1 MMSSIRNSRTRKIIG
16 DNHGISLLEVLV
28 AMMLVS
34 IVVLGMAG
42 FSTVA
47 IKGSAF
53 SQKMTKAVILA
64 QDALEEIRR
73 VGYRPALSG
82 ERSHTEA
89 YGTIPDEPLFERLV
103 TASPNTPARG
113 LQTITV
119 KVAWDSDR
127 HSISLATILA
137 E

>member
-1 MMSSIRNSRTRKIIG
+1 MSSLMNSRKIIG
-16 DNHGISLLEVLV
+16 DNQGISLLEVLV

-47 IKGSAF
+47 IKGSAL
-53 SQKMTKAVILA
+53 SQKMTKAVTLG
-64 QDALEEIRR
+64 QDSLEEIRR
-73 VGYRPALSG
+73 VGYRPALSD
-82 ERSHTEA
+82 ERSLTEA
-89 YGTIPDEPLFERLV
+89 YGTIPDEPLFERIV
-103 TASPNTPARG
+103 TTKPNTPAPG
-113 LQTITV
+113 LQTLTV

-127 HSISLATILA
+127 HSISLATLLA

>member
-1 MMSSIRNSRTRKIIG
+1 MRSSIGKSRKIIG
-16 DNHGISLLEVLV
+16 DNQGISLLEVLV

-42 FSTVA
+42 VRTVA
-47 IKGSAF
+47 IKGSAL
-53 SQKMTKAVILA
+53 SQKMTKAVTLA
-64 QDALEEIRR
+64 QDSLEEIRR
-73 VGYRPALSG
+73 VGYLPALSDD
-82 ERSHTEA
+82 RSLIEA
-89 YGTIPDEPLFERLV
+89 YGTIPDEPPFERII
-103 TASPNTPARG
+103 TTKPHTPTPG

-127 HSISLATILA
+127 HSVSLGTILS

>member
-1 MMSSIRNSRTRKIIG
+1 MGSLMNSRKIIG
-16 DNHGISLLEVLV
+16 GDHGISLLEVLV

-34 IVVLGMAG
+34 ILVLGMAG

-47 IKGSAF
+47 IKGSTF
-53 SQKMTKAVILA
+53 SQRMTKAVTLA
-64 QDALEEIRR
+64 QDTLEEIRR
-73 VGYRPALSG
+73 VGYRHALSE
-82 ERSHTEA
+82 ERSHSET
-89 YGTIPDEPLFERLV
+89 YGTIQDEPLFERLV
-103 TASPNTPARG
+103 TTKPNTPAHG

>member
-1 MMSSIRNSRTRKIIG
+1 MKIIG
-16 DNHGISLLEVLV
+16 ENRGISLLEVLV

-47 IKGSAF
+47 IKGSAL
-53 SQKMTKAVILA
+53 SQKMTKAVTLA
-64 QDALEEIRR
+64 QDSLEEIRR
-73 VGYRPALSG
+73 VGYRHLMSDD
-82 ERSHTEA
+82 RSLTEA
-89 YGTIPDEPLFERLV
+89 YGTIPDEPLFERIV
-103 TASPNTPARG
+103 TTKPQTPAPG

-119 KVAWDSDR
+119 KVAWDSGR
-127 HSISLATILA
+127 HSVSLATILS